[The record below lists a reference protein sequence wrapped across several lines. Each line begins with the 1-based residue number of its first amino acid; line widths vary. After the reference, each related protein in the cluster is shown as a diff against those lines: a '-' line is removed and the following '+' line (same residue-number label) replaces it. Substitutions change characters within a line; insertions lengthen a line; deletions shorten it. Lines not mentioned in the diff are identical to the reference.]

1 MATINTIS
9 SATVNPHAS
18 VAGLRSRPGGMEHP
32 GGSISGNDRLNQQQ
46 QQKKKAKKC
55 K

>member
-9 SATVNPHAS
+9 S